1 MGDRIPRGKAPQII
15 IVAPRWAGTFFDK
28 WAKGKDIAEAKKKFY
43 SLHGAL
49 GRKYAIYVAPHTA
62 TLDAMGGFTWQQEP
76 GHFEPFMIDQKGGR

>member
-1 MGDRIPRGKAPQII
+1 MRDRIPRGKAPQII
-15 IVAPRWAGTFFDK
+15 IVAPHK